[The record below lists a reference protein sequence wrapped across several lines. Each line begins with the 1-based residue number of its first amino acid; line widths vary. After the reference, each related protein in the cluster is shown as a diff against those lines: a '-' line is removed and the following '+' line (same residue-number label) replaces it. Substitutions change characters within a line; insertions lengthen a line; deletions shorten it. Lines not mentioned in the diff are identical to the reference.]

1 MNAWQSFSDWLSI
14 PSTGSLIGIGGI
26 IIAIISI
33 FITRSVSKISSHLEF
48 NSLIGGF
55 ESVLPKKIN
64 ITYADVSVE
73 KVSSSVFVIWNSGN
87 KVING
92 NALKTI
98 DPLRIEASDGVEIL
112 RSNIQKT
119 NNKTSNIKIEIDPKN
134 KNNLLISFDYLVKKN
149 GFRIEILHTGD
160 RDSLQ
165 VKGTLIDVKPLKK
178 RSSDLNKIFHL
189 AFRDIKTLKNI
200 LILSG
205 IIFAVI
211 LTLTLLYSFIQPD
224 FFKTD
229 AVRPKTNTL
238 WTLRIILFSYLI
250 FILSVLYKFKPPY
263 PLNLRSDSN
272 QVTP

>member
-87 KVING
+87 KVISG

-134 KNNLLISFDYLVKKN
+134 KNNLLISFDYLEKKN

-229 AVRPKTNTL
+229 AVRPKANTL

>member
-134 KNNLLISFDYLVKKN
+134 KNNLLISFDYLEKKN